1 MPTDAQD
8 DDCYEICIQSA
19 DDGSVVDPDLV
30 VRAVRLTLRAENCP
44 RCELSVA
51 LVDDE
56 RMTQLHDRY
65 LNINAPTDVLTFD
78 LSESDAGESN
88 GIDGEIV
95 VSVDTARREAEVR
108 CLPPST
114 EILLYVIHGVL
125 HLLGYDDTNDE
136 QSAIMHAREDALL
149 SELGLQRAYEAKAQ

>member
-1 MPTDAQD
+1 MPTDAQE
-8 DDCYEICIQSA
+8 DDCYEICIQSD

-30 VRAVRLTLRAENCP
+30 VRALRLTLRAENCP

-51 LVDDE
+51 LVDDD
-56 RMTQLHDRY
+56 RMTQLHGQY
-65 LNINAPTDVLTFD
+65 LNIDAPTDVLTFD
-78 LSESDAGESN
+78 LSDPDAGESA

-95 VSVDTARREAEVR
+95 VSVDTARREAEAR
-108 CLPPST
+108 GLPTST

-125 HLLGYDDTNDE
+125 HLVGYDDVDDE

-149 SELGLQRAYEAKAQ
+149 SELGLQRAYEAPAQ